1 MSTMDQA
8 PEQLEQQAGQADQL
22 QGEFKRLV
30 FEGKLD
36 PKLTDDLSE

>member
-8 PEQLEQQAGQADQL
+8 PEQVEQVEQVEQQAGQADQL

-30 FEGKLD
+30 LEAN
-36 PKLTDDLSE
+36 